1 MRTLKIKHNVPNPL
15 SVADLV
21 PRFKDFG
28 EDVWR
33 ALHDECEVS
42 IDEIDHAIAEFHIR
56 RIHKREIR
64 NVTAKVRKILEKKYP
79 MLPPIDIV
87 EVEESNNV

>member
-15 SVADLV
+15 LVGDLV
-21 PRFKDFG
+21 SRFKDFG

-33 ALHDECEVS
+33 ALHDECDVS
-42 IDEIDHAIAEFHIR
+42 IKEIDHAVAEFHIR
-56 RIHKREIR
+56 GIHKREAR
-64 NVTAKVRKILEKKYP
+64 KATAKVRDILEKKYP

-87 EVEESNNV
+87 EMEESDDA